1 MFMSSQK
8 TERLINL
15 TLALLASKRYL
26 SKAEILRN
34 IPGYEGSPETKERMF
49 ERDKDDLRSLGIQID
64 VNNFDPL
71 FEDEQGYLIKSDS
84 FQFAENEFTKEELL
98 LLTMAANL
106 WHDSAVEIDS
116 QNALLKIQSLSGPV
130 ENDMTTTPT
139 LRITEDWQ
147 LLVSIFTAVQ
157 NKQILE
163 FSYRGK
169 KRQVNPYGLYS
180 SNGFW
185 YLIAFEINVIK
196 SFKLVRIEGEVD
208 LIGEKDAFEKPDNFN
223 VGNFLKEE
231 SNSVSL
237 VSKLQV
243 RKGAAL
249 SLRNKFAV
257 KDLDSEW
264 DLMDIPYTNEQE
276 LLEMVLWHG
285 TDLKLIEPAALRQL
299 LVANLESYL
308 NG

>member
-1 MFMSSQK
+1 MSSQK

-139 LRITEDWQ
+139 LRVTEDWQ

-249 SLRNKFAV
+249 SLRNKFTV

>member
-34 IPGYEGSPETKERMF
+34 ILGYEGSPETKERMF

-180 SNGFW
+180 SKGFW

-208 LIGEKDAFEKPDNFN
+208 LIGEKDAFEKPVDFN

-249 SLRNKFAV
+249 SLRNKFTV

>member
-106 WHDSAVEIDS
+106 WHDSAIEIDS

-139 LRITEDWQ
+139 LRIIEDWQ

-249 SLRNKFAV
+249 SLRNKFTV

>member
-71 FEDEQGYLIKSDS
+71 FEDEQGYLIKSES

-169 KRQVNPYGLYS
+169 KRKVNPYGLYS

-208 LIGEKDAFEKPDNFN
+208 VIGEKDAFEKPDNFN
-223 VGNFLKEE
+223 VGNFLKED

-249 SLRNKFAV
+249 SLRNKFTV

-299 LVANLESYL
+299 LVANLKSYL

>member
-180 SNGFW
+180 SKGFW

-196 SFKLVRIEGEVD
+196 SFKLVRIEGEVV
-208 LIGEKDAFEKPDNFN
+208 LIGEKDAFEKPVNFN

-231 SNSVSL
+231 SNSVGL

-249 SLRNKFAV
+249 SLRNKFTV

>member
-1 MFMSSQK
+1 MSSQK

-249 SLRNKFAV
+249 SLRNKFTV

>member
-1 MFMSSQK
+1 MSSQK

-180 SNGFW
+180 SKGFW

-249 SLRNKFAV
+249 SLRNKFTV

>member
-64 VNNFDPL
+64 VNNSDPL
-71 FEDEQGYLIKSDS
+71 FEDEQGYLIKSES

-106 WHDSAVEIDS
+106 WHDSAVEMDS

-249 SLRNKFAV
+249 SLRNKFTV

-285 TDLKLIEPAALRQL
+285 TDLKLIEPASLRQL
-299 LVANLESYL
+299 LVANLKSYL

>member
-1 MFMSSQK
+1 MSSQK

-26 SKAEILRN
+26 SKAEILRS

-71 FEDEQGYLIKSDS
+71 FEDEQGYLIKNDS

-163 FSYRGK
+163 FNYRGK

-185 YLIAFEINVIK
+185 YLIAFEINAIK

-223 VGNFLKEE
+223 VGNFLKAE

-237 VSKLQV
+237 VSKIQV

-249 SLRNKFAV
+249 SLRNKFTA

-285 TDLKLIEPAALRQL
+285 TDLKLIEPTALRQL

>member
-84 FQFAENEFTKEELL
+84 FQFAENEFSKEELL

-106 WHDSAVEIDS
+106 WHDSAVESDS

-157 NKQILE
+157 NKQSLE

-169 KRQVNPYGLYS
+169 KRLVNPYGLYS

-185 YLIAFEINVIK
+185 YLIALEVNVIK

-208 LIGEKDAFEKPDNFN
+208 LIGDKDAFEKPDNFN
-223 VGNFLKEE
+223 IGNFLKEE
-231 SNSVSL
+231 SNSVSR

-249 SLRNKFAV
+249 SLRNKFTV

-264 DLMDIPYTNEQE
+264 DLMDVPYTNEQE

-299 LVANLESYL
+299 LIANLESYL

>member
-64 VNNFDPL
+64 VNNSDPL

-180 SNGFW
+180 SKGFW

-249 SLRNKFAV
+249 SLRNKFTV

-299 LVANLESYL
+299 LVANLKSFL

>member
-1 MFMSSQK
+1 MSSQK

-106 WHDSAVEIDS
+106 WHDSAVETDS

-249 SLRNKFAV
+249 SLRNKFTV

-285 TDLKLIEPAALRQL
+285 TDLKLIEPAASRQL

>member
-106 WHDSAVEIDS
+106 WHDSAVETDS

-163 FSYRGK
+163 FNYRGK

-180 SNGFW
+180 SKGFW

-249 SLRNKFAV
+249 SLRNKFKV

>member
-1 MFMSSQK
+1 MSSQK

-249 SLRNKFAV
+249 SLRNKFTV

-285 TDLKLIEPAALRQL
+285 TDLKLIEPAASRQL

>member
-84 FQFAENEFTKEELL
+84 FQFAENEFSKEELL

-249 SLRNKFAV
+249 SLRNKFTV

-299 LVANLESYL
+299 LVANLKSFL

>member
-106 WHDSAVEIDS
+106 WHDSAVEIDP

-249 SLRNKFAV
+249 SLRNKFTV

>member
-64 VNNFDPL
+64 VNNSDPL
-71 FEDEQGYLIKSDS
+71 FEDEQGYLIKSES

-106 WHDSAVEIDS
+106 WHDSAVEMDS

-249 SLRNKFAV
+249 SLRNKFTV

-299 LVANLESYL
+299 LVANLKSFL

>member
-1 MFMSSQK
+1 
-8 TERLINL
+8 
-15 TLALLASKRYL
+15 
-26 SKAEILRN
+26 
-34 IPGYEGSPETKERMF
+34 MF

-180 SNGFW
+180 SKGFW

-208 LIGEKDAFEKPDNFN
+208 LIGEKDAFEKPVNFN

-231 SNSVSL
+231 SNSVGL

-249 SLRNKFAV
+249 SLRNKFTV

-276 LLEMVLWHG
+276 LLETVLWHG

>member
-1 MFMSSQK
+1 MSSQK

-84 FQFAENEFTKEELL
+84 FQFAENEFSKEELL

-106 WHDSAVEIDS
+106 WHDSAVESDS

-157 NKQILE
+157 NKQSLE

-169 KRQVNPYGLYS
+169 KRLVNPYGLYS

-185 YLIAFEINVIK
+185 YLIALEVNVIK

-208 LIGEKDAFEKPDNFN
+208 LIGDKDAFEKPDDFN
-223 VGNFLKEE
+223 IGNFLKEE
-231 SNSVSL
+231 SNSVSR

-249 SLRNKFAV
+249 SLRNKFTV

-264 DLMDIPYTNEQE
+264 DLMDVPYTNEQE

-299 LVANLESYL
+299 LIANLESYL

>member
-64 VNNFDPL
+64 VNNSDPL
-71 FEDEQGYLIKSDS
+71 FEDEQGYLIKSES

-106 WHDSAVEIDS
+106 WHDSAVEMDS

-249 SLRNKFAV
+249 SLRNKFTV

-285 TDLKLIEPAALRQL
+285 TDLKLIEPASLRQL
-299 LVANLESYL
+299 LVANLKSFL

>member
-71 FEDEQGYLIKSDS
+71 FEDEQGYLIKSES

-106 WHDSAVEIDS
+106 WHDSAVELDS

-169 KRQVNPYGLYS
+169 QRQVNPYGLYS

-249 SLRNKFAV
+249 SLRNKFTV

-299 LVANLESYL
+299 LVANLKSYL

>member
-249 SLRNKFAV
+249 SLRNKFKV

>member
-64 VNNFDPL
+64 VNNSDPL
-71 FEDEQGYLIKSDS
+71 FEDEQGYLIKSES

-106 WHDSAVEIDS
+106 WHDSAVEMDS

-249 SLRNKFAV
+249 SLRNKFTV

-276 LLEMVLWHG
+276 LLEMVLWHC

-299 LVANLESYL
+299 LVANLKSCL

>member
-49 ERDKDDLRSLGIQID
+49 ERDKDDLRGLGIQID

-157 NKQILE
+157 DKQILE

-169 KRQVNPYGLYS
+169 RRQVNPYGLYS

-185 YLIAFEINVIK
+185 YLIASEIKVIK

-208 LIGEKDAFEKPDNFN
+208 SIGEKDAFEKPDNFN

-264 DLMDIPYTNEQE
+264 DLISIPYTNEQE

-285 TDLKLIEPAALRQL
+285 TDLKLIEPATLQQL

>member
-106 WHDSAVEIDS
+106 WHDSAVEMDS

-249 SLRNKFAV
+249 SLRNKFTV

-299 LVANLESYL
+299 LVANLKSFL

>member
-1 MFMSSQK
+1 MSSQK

-26 SKAEILRN
+26 SKAEILRS

-71 FEDEQGYLIKSDS
+71 FEDEQGYLIKNDS

-163 FSYRGK
+163 FNYRGK

-208 LIGEKDAFEKPDNFN
+208 LIGEKDAFEKPDNFD
-223 VGNFLKEE
+223 VGNFLKGE

-237 VSKLQV
+237 VSKIQV

-249 SLRNKFAV
+249 SLRNKFTV

-285 TDLKLIEPAALRQL
+285 TDLKLIEPTALRQL
-299 LVANLESYL
+299 LVANLESYI

>member
-49 ERDKDDLRSLGIQID
+49 ERDKDDLRGLGIQID

-157 NKQILE
+157 DKQILE

-169 KRQVNPYGLYS
+169 RRQVNPYGLYS

-185 YLIAFEINVIK
+185 YLIASEINVIK
-196 SFKLVRIEGEVD
+196 SFKLVRIEDEVD
-208 LIGEKDAFEKPDNFN
+208 SIGKKDAFEKPDNFN

-264 DLMDIPYTNEQE
+264 DLISIPYTNEQE

-285 TDLKLIEPAALRQL
+285 TDLKLIEPATLQQL

>member
-71 FEDEQGYLIKSDS
+71 FEDEQGYLVKSDS

-163 FSYRGK
+163 FNYRGK

-180 SNGFW
+180 SKGFW

-208 LIGEKDAFEKPDNFN
+208 LIGEKDAFEKPVNFN

-249 SLRNKFAV
+249 SLRNKFTV

>member
-157 NKQILE
+157 NKQMLE

-185 YLIAFEINVIK
+185 YLIAFEINVVK
-196 SFKLVRIEGEVD
+196 SFKLVRIEGRVD
-208 LIGEKDAFEKPDNFN
+208 LIGGKDAFEKPDNFN
-223 VGNFLKEE
+223 VSSFLRAK

-249 SLRNKFAV
+249 SLRNKFTV

-285 TDLKLIEPAALRQL
+285 TDLKLIEPAALQQL

>member
-249 SLRNKFAV
+249 SLRNKFTV

-285 TDLKLIEPAALRQL
+285 TDLKLIEPAALRQQ
-299 LVANLESYL
+299 LVANLKSYL

>member
-1 MFMSSQK
+1 MSSQK

-157 NKQILE
+157 NRQILE
-163 FSYRGK
+163 FNYRGK

-249 SLRNKFAV
+249 SLRNKFKV

>member
-1 MFMSSQK
+1 MSSQK

-84 FQFAENEFTKEELL
+84 FQFAENEFSKEELL

-139 LRITEDWQ
+139 LRIAEDWQ

-157 NKQILE
+157 NKQSLE

-185 YLIAFEINVIK
+185 YLIAFEVNVIK

-208 LIGEKDAFEKPDNFN
+208 FIGEKDAFEKPDNFN
-223 VGNFLKEE
+223 IGNFLKEE
-231 SNSVSL
+231 SSSVSR

-249 SLRNKFAV
+249 SLRNKFTV

-264 DLMDIPYTNEQE
+264 DLMDVPYTNEQE

>member
-180 SNGFW
+180 SKGFW

-208 LIGEKDAFEKPDNFN
+208 LIGEKDAFEKPVNFN

-231 SNSVSL
+231 SNSVGL

-249 SLRNKFAV
+249 SLRNKFTV

>member
-163 FSYRGK
+163 FNYRGK
-169 KRQVNPYGLYS
+169 NRQVNPYGLYS

-249 SLRNKFAV
+249 SLRNKFKV

>member
-64 VNNFDPL
+64 VNNSDPL

-180 SNGFW
+180 SKGFW

-208 LIGEKDAFEKPDNFN
+208 LIGEKDAFEKPVNFN

-249 SLRNKFAV
+249 SLRNKFTV

>member
-139 LRITEDWQ
+139 LRITEDWR

-157 NKQILE
+157 NRQILE
-163 FSYRGK
+163 FNYRGK

-249 SLRNKFAV
+249 SLRNKFTV

>member
-185 YLIAFEINVIK
+185 YLIAFEIDVIK

-243 RKGAAL
+243 KKGAAL
-249 SLRNKFAV
+249 SLRNKFTV

-299 LVANLESYL
+299 LVANLKSYL

>member
-64 VNNFDPL
+64 VNNSDPL
-71 FEDEQGYLIKSDS
+71 FEDEQGYLIKSES

-106 WHDSAVEIDS
+106 WHDSAVEKDS

-249 SLRNKFAV
+249 SLRNKFTV

-264 DLMDIPYTNEQE
+264 DLMDIPYSNEQE

-285 TDLKLIEPAALRQL
+285 TDLKLIEPAALRQQ

>member
-71 FEDEQGYLIKSDS
+71 FEDEQGYLIKSES

-106 WHDSAVEIDS
+106 WHDSAVEMDS

-249 SLRNKFAV
+249 SLRNKFSV
-257 KDLDSEW
+257 KDLNSEW

-299 LVANLESYL
+299 LVANLKSYL

>member
-1 MFMSSQK
+1 MSSQK

-139 LRITEDWQ
+139 LRISEDWQ

-180 SNGFW
+180 NNGFW

-249 SLRNKFAV
+249 SLRNKFTV

-299 LVANLESYL
+299 LVANLKSYL